1 MTSDDN
7 FFFGYVTWVP
17 TNVTKY
23 SNDLANSIDNHVEN
37 AAFSIREALSKQSWI
52 PASIRPP
59 PPNPKFFSDTFLP
72 PKSMFERCQDW
83 VATHRVLTVSALA
96 FVGTGGALLY
106 GQRKFQ
112 VRRRRAR
119 RAGTGARKEIV
130 VISGSPHEPMTRSIA
145 CDLEKRG
152 YIIFVTVTSTEE
164 QHVIES
170 EAREDIRPLWF
181 DLSQTPAT
189 PSDIH
194 PSLYVIQSLI
204 THAQTPSPGV
214 PAHSCQL
221 SAVILIPSL
230 NYPTGPVA
238 AIPASSWADTINTHL
253 LYPILTTQFIL
264 PLLTLKSNTAS
275 VVFVSPAIQSALS
288 VPFASPEV
296 VTTRAISGFATSLRQ
311 ELGLLVSSNGNS
323 SGVVDVVEVKIG
335 NIELGRQYRR
345 GQRHNNKGTE
355 LLTWKPH
362 ERALYGSPYLSSI
375 DYRLGNPV
383 NIAPKSSPARE
394 LHYAIFDAIAPA
406 KKTIFGWCKKK
417 PRTIYVGRGSI
428 AYSIIS
434 RIIPGGMVGWIL
446 GLRPSSLDTYAEPP
460 PADEVI
466 ASSSEA
472 GWEKVAGA

>member
-1 MTSDDN
+1 M
-7 FFFGYVTWVP
+7 
-17 TNVTKY
+17 
-23 SNDLANSIDNHVEN
+23 
-37 AAFSIREALSKQSWI
+37 
-52 PASIRPP
+52 
-59 PPNPKFFSDTFLP
+59 
-72 PKSMFERCQDW
+72 
-83 VATHRVLTVSALA
+83 
-96 FVGTGGALLY
+96 
-106 GQRKFQ
+106 
-112 VRRRRAR
+112 
-119 RAGTGARKEIV
+119 
-130 VISGSPHEPMTRSIA
+130 
-145 CDLEKRG
+145 
-152 YIIFVTVTSTEE
+152 
-164 QHVIES
+164 
-170 EAREDIRPLWF
+170 
-181 DLSQTPAT
+181 
-189 PSDIH
+189 
-194 PSLYVIQSLI
+194 
-204 THAQTPSPGV
+204 
-214 PAHSCQL
+214 
-221 SAVILIPSL
+221 
-230 NYPTGPVA
+230 
-238 AIPASSWADTINTHL
+238 
-253 LYPILTTQFIL
+253 
-264 PLLTLKSNTAS
+264 
-275 VVFVSPAIQSALS
+275 
-288 VPFASPEV
+288 
-296 VTTRAISGFATSLRQ
+296 TTRAISGFATSLRQ